1 MEVGSNMIKLLI
13 LFSAMFASF
22 SAFTQWYETQGH
34 AYIVNGDNE
43 AARVTAMENALKR
56 ALLVAGASVSSVQQ
70 VINGVL
76 TQDEISIRA
85 SGTVNSFELIEETH
99 EKNMITVKVRAD
111 IFPQEKQCFSADYRK
126 SLLLTRSN
134 ILYREQA
141 SIGGLYSLD
150 TEIMR
155 KLSIKINNEGHYLD
169 TKVAIKNKSAFSRL
183 NESMQYEKIKKLV
196 MSLSNHTDTQFVLFS
211 EIQDLSFTERTNNRL
226 KFWNKDSFDR
236 HFKINLYIYN
246 GSNGEL
252 VLDKQYRNTAPWTF
266 NKREKLDITS
276 HTFWLSDYGNVIERT
291 LENMISDIDENMMC
305 QPTRGKIVQVAGD
318 TITFNLGENQGVKV
332 GDEFS
337 LLHSN
342 NFTNDAGKTYSG
354 FNVSQYKV
362 KVISTSRESA
372 KASTIDDHLL
382 GNIQIN
388 DIAVR
393 Y

>member
-1 MEVGSNMIKLLI
+1 MRKLLVLLSFI
-13 LFSAMFASF
+13 FTSF
-22 SAFTQWYETQGH
+22 SAFTQWYETQGYAH
-34 AYIVNGDNE
+34 IANGDNE

-76 TQDEISIRA
+76 TKDQISIRA
-85 SGTVNSFELIEETH
+85 SGTVNSFELIEETYV
-99 EKNMITVKVRAD
+99 KDMITVKIRAD

-150 TEIMR
+150 AEVMR
-155 KLSIKINNEGHYLD
+155 KLSKKINNEGHYLD
-169 TKVAIKNKSAFSRL
+169 TKMAIKNKSVFSRL

-196 MSLSNHTDTQFVLFS
+196 MSLSDHTDTQFVLFS
-211 EIQDLSFTERTNNRL
+211 EIQDLSFTERTNTRL
-226 KFWNKDSFDR
+226 KFWKSNSFDR

-252 VLDKQYRNTAPWTF
+252 ILDKEYQNTAPWAF
-266 NKREKLDITS
+266 DKRKKIDITS
-276 HTFWLSDYGNVIERT
+276 NTFWLSDYGNIIDCT
-291 LENMISDIDENMMC
+291 LESMISDIDENMMC
-305 QPTRGKIVQVAGD
+305 QPTKGKIVQVTGD
-318 TITFNLGENQGVKV
+318 TIIFNLGENQGVKV

-342 NFTNDAGKTYSG
+342 HFINDVGKTYSG
-354 FNVSQYKV
+354 FNVSPYKV
-362 KVISTSRESA
+362 KVVSVSKESA
-372 KASTIDDHLL
+372 KATTPDNHLL

>member
-1 MEVGSNMIKLLI
+1 MRKLII
-13 LFSAMFASF
+13 LLSVMFTSF
-22 SAFTQWYETQGH
+22 SALTQWYETQGH
-34 AYIVNGDNE
+34 AYIANGDKE

-85 SGTVNSFELIEETH
+85 SGTVNSFEMIEETYT
-99 EKNMITVKVRAD
+99 NDMITVKARAD

-126 SLLLTRSN
+126 SLLLTRSH

-141 SIGGLYSLD
+141 SIGGLYTLG
-150 TEIMR
+150 TEVMR
-155 KLSIKINNEGHYLD
+155 KLSMKINNEGHYLD
-169 TKVAIKNKSAFSRL
+169 TKIAIKNKSAFSRL
-183 NESMQYEKIKKLV
+183 NESMQYEKIKKMV
-196 MSLSNHTDTQFVLFS
+196 MSLSDHTDTQFVLFS
-211 EIQDLSFTERTNNRL
+211 EIQDLSFTERTNSRL

-252 VLDKQYRNTAPWTF
+252 ILDKQYQNTAAWTF
-266 NKREKLDITS
+266 NKRENVDTTS
-276 HTFWLSDYGNVIERT
+276 HTFWLSDYGNIINRT
-291 LENMISDIDENMMC
+291 LERMITDIDENMMC
-305 QPTRGKIVQVAGD
+305 QPTRGRIVQVTGD
-318 TITFNLGENQGVKV
+318 TIMFNLGENQGVKV

-342 NFTNDAGKTYSG
+342 NFTNDVGKTYSG
-354 FNVSQYKV
+354 FNVSEYKV
-362 KVISTSRESA
+362 KVISTSKESA